1 MADNFGLKIG
11 LEGEKEF
18 KKALSEINQSFKVLG
33 SEMKVVTSQF
43 DKNDKSVEALT
54 ARNEVLNKEIEA
66 QKKKMETLRAAL
78 SNAAESFGENDR
90 RTQNWQIQLNNATA
104 ALNDMERELEQNESA
119 IDELGDEMQQA
130 GKQADNFGD
139 EIEGA
144 AKDADGASSKL
155 EKVGSVVKGLGV
167 AIGASVAAAGAA
179 LAGLTKSFLD
189 LAESTRE
196 YREDQ
201 AKLDAAFTTAGFT
214 AEQSGAAYTDFY
226 SILGEE
232 DRSVEAVNHLAKLCE
247 TEEELA
253 QWTDIAA
260 GVWATFGDSLP
271 IEGLTEAA
279 NETAKTGQLTGVL
292 ADALNWAGLS
302 EDEFQASL
310 DACNSEQERAALIT
324 ETLNGLYDEAAE
336 NYKELNGDVMDA
348 RRAQAELTDAY
359 AQLGA
364 IAEPI
369 MTTLKF
375 MAADVL
381 TEMVPFVALMGEG
394 LQGVLEGTAGSA
406 EKFAE
411 GMKGIVDVLLTQ
423 VSTIVPLIGESI
435 LASLPTL
442 LEAGVDIIV
451 TLLDGIVA
459 ALPSLAEAAVM
470 IVLEL
475 VNGLLSLLPQLAE
488 TAMQVI
494 ATLASGIATAL
505 PELIP
510 TIVQILTTVVQTL
523 IENLPLILDAALQL
537 IMGLAQGL
545 LTAIP
550 VLIET
555 LPSIILAIVDFVLG
569 AIPQIIDA
577 GIQLLTS
584 LVSALPEII
593 TAIVEAIPQ
602 IIDGIITAV
611 LDSIPQLIQA
621 GIDLLVSLI
630 QALPEIIT
638 TIVAA
643 IPEIIGSI
651 VNAIVNN
658 IPQIVMAGVELL
670 TSLIANLPTI
680 IVEIVKAVPQILTG
694 LVSAFGEGVSQLASV
709 GANLVRGLWQGIQ
722 SLAGWLWDKV
732 SGWISSIWDGIC
744 DFFGIHSPS
753 AEMAWIGEMMVKGL
767 GNGFDD
773 EMGSV
778 GDEMVDAV
786 AEAGALTGEAILEAV
801 RTGLMKNLTLLEEP
815 IAALITLIGE
825 EFVEFMP
832 NILSAALNFNE
843 WLAQAIAQNSDET
856 VIAQLKQLITAIC
869 RLFAAVRSDFISIGQ
884 AIMEGIGY
892 GIRSRSTW
900 LNNLISSYIRSMM
913 ARVESMLGI
922 HSPSKVFAEIGGYMA
937 EGMGVGFT
945 STMNSVREQME
956 DSIPTAFD
964 VSTQDHT
971 ATLVNGLVGGLSSVL
986 GNSGKQVITLQV
998 NLDSRTI
1005 AQTVFDPLKNVATQR
1020 GVSYG

>member
-54 ARNEVLNKEIEA
+54 TRNQVLNKEIEA
-66 QKKKMETLRAAL
+66 QKKKIETLRAAL

-119 IDELGDEMQQA
+119 IDELGNEMQQA

-214 AEQSGAAYTDFY
+214 AEQAGAAYTDFY

-310 DACNSEQERAALIT
+310 DACTSEQERAALIT
-324 ETLNGLYDEAAE
+324 ETLNGLYEEAAE

-381 TEMVPFVALMGEG
+381 KEMIPFVSMMGEG

-411 GMKGIVDVLLTQ
+411 GMKGIVDVLLNQ
-423 VSTIVPLIGESI
+423 LSTIVPMIGQAI

-451 TLLDGIVA
+451 TLLNGIVS
-459 ALPSLAEAAVM
+459 ALPTLAEATVM

-505 PELIP
+505 PQLIP

-523 IENLPLILDAALQL
+523 IENLPLVLEAALQL

-545 LTAIP
+545 LDAIP
-550 VLIET
+550 VLIEA
-555 LPSIILAIVDFVLG
+555 LPAIILAIVDFVIG

-584 LVSALPEII
+584 LVSALPDII
-593 TAIVEAIPQ
+593 TAIVAAIPQ
-602 IIDGIITAV
+602 IIEGIITAV
-611 LDSIPQLIQA
+611 LDSIPQIIQA
-621 GIDLLVSLI
+621 GIDLLVALI

-651 VNAIVNN
+651 VNALINS
-658 IPQIVMAGVELL
+658 IPQIVQAGVQLL
-670 TSLIANLPTI
+670 ISLIKNLPTI
-680 IVEIVKAVPQILTG
+680 IVEIVKAVPQIISG
-694 LVSAFGEGVSQLASV
+694 LVSAFGKGVSQLADV

-722 SLAGWLWDKV
+722 SLASWLWNKV

-744 DFFGIHSPS
+744 DFFGIASPS
-753 AEMAWIGEMMVKGL
+753 KEMGWVGEMLVEGL
-767 GNGFDD
+767 ARAINANGK
-773 EMGSV
+773 
-778 GDEMVDAV
+778 DAV
-786 AEAGALTGEAILEAV
+786 EAAESMADDINSVMNGLATDMETSIPTDLSLDAGAANALTES
-801 RTGLMKNLTLLEEP
+801 
-815 IAALITLIGE
+815 
-825 EFVEFMP
+825 
-832 NILSAALNFNE
+832 SA
-843 WLAQAIAQNSDET
+843 D
-856 VIAQLKQLITAIC
+856 
-869 RLFAAVRSDFISIGQ
+869 
-884 AIMEGIGY
+884 
-892 GIRSRSTW
+892 SRSTVMDGMYGS
-900 LNNLISSYIRSMM
+900 LVTVQQMLVRSEDDIRKVSQELYNLMQTGSR
-913 ARVESMLGI
+913 AQGRVL
-922 HSPSKVFAEIGGYMA
+922 
-937 EGMGVGFT
+937 
-945 STMNSVREQME
+945 
-956 DSIPTAFD
+956 TA
-964 VSTQDHT
+964 
-971 ATLVNGLVGGLSSVL
+971 
-986 GNSGKQVITLQV
+986 
-998 NLDSRTI
+998 
-1005 AQTVFDPLKNVATQR
+1005 
-1020 GVSYG
+1020 

>member
-54 ARNEVLNKEIEA
+54 TRNQVLNKEIEA
-66 QKKKMETLRAAL
+66 QKKKIETLRAAL

-214 AEQSGAAYTDFY
+214 AEQAGAAYTDFY
-226 SILGEE
+226 SIFGEE

-310 DACNSEQERAALIT
+310 DACTSEQERAALIT
-324 ETLNGLYDEAAE
+324 ETLNGLYEEAAE

-381 TEMVPFVALMGEG
+381 KEMIPFVSMMGEG

-411 GMKGIVDVLLTQ
+411 GMKGIVDVLLNQ
-423 VSTIVPLIGESI
+423 LSTIVPMIGQAI

-442 LEAGVDIIV
+442 LETGVDIIV
-451 TLLDGIVA
+451 TLLDGIVS
-459 ALPSLAEAAVM
+459 ALPTLAEAAVM

-505 PELIP
+505 PQLIP

-523 IENLPLILDAALQL
+523 IENLPLVLEAALQL

-545 LTAIP
+545 LNAIP
-550 VLIET
+550 VLIEA
-555 LPSIILAIVDFVLG
+555 LPAIILAIVDFVIG

-593 TAIVEAIPQ
+593 TAIVAAIPQ
-602 IIDGIITAV
+602 IIEGIITAV
-611 LDSIPQLIQA
+611 LDSIPQLVQA
-621 GIDLLVSLI
+621 GIDLLVALI

-651 VNAIVNN
+651 VNALINS
-658 IPQIVMAGVELL
+658 IPQIVQAGVQLL
-670 TSLIANLPTI
+670 ISLIKNLPTI
-680 IVEIVKAVPQILTG
+680 IVEIVKAVPQIISG
-694 LVSAFGEGVSQLASV
+694 LVSAFGKGVSQLADV

-722 SLAGWLWDKV
+722 SLASWLWNKV

-744 DFFGIHSPS
+744 DFFGIASPS
-753 AEMAWIGEMMVKGL
+753 KEMGWVGEMLVEGL
-767 GNGFDD
+767 ARAINANGK
-773 EMGSV
+773 
-778 GDEMVDAV
+778 DAV
-786 AEAGALTGEAILEAV
+786 EAAESMADDINSVMNGLATDMETSIPTDLSLDAGAANALTES
-801 RTGLMKNLTLLEEP
+801 
-815 IAALITLIGE
+815 
-825 EFVEFMP
+825 
-832 NILSAALNFNE
+832 SA
-843 WLAQAIAQNSDET
+843 D
-856 VIAQLKQLITAIC
+856 
-869 RLFAAVRSDFISIGQ
+869 
-884 AIMEGIGY
+884 
-892 GIRSRSTW
+892 SRSTVMDGMYGS
-900 LNNLISSYIRSMM
+900 LVTVQQMVVRSEDDIRKVSQELYNLMQTGSR
-913 ARVESMLGI
+913 AQGRVL
-922 HSPSKVFAEIGGYMA
+922 
-937 EGMGVGFT
+937 
-945 STMNSVREQME
+945 
-956 DSIPTAFD
+956 TA
-964 VSTQDHT
+964 
-971 ATLVNGLVGGLSSVL
+971 
-986 GNSGKQVITLQV
+986 
-998 NLDSRTI
+998 
-1005 AQTVFDPLKNVATQR
+1005 
-1020 GVSYG
+1020 

>member
-1 MADNFGLKIG
+1 MADDFGLKIG

-33 SEMKVVTSQF
+33 SEMKVVQSQF
-43 DKNDKSVEALT
+43 DKNDSSVEALT
-54 ARNEVLNKEIEA
+54 ARNKVLNKEIEA
-66 QKKKMETLRAAL
+66 QKQKIETLRSAL
-78 SNAAESFGENDR
+78 ASASESFGENDR

-104 ALNDMERELEQNESA
+104 ALNNMERELEQNEKA

-130 GKQADNFGD
+130 ARQADNFGD
-139 EIEGA
+139 EMEGA
-144 AKDADGASSKL
+144 AKDADDASSKL
-155 EKVGSVVKGLGV
+155 DKVGSVVKGLGV

-214 AEQSGAAYTDFY
+214 AEQAGNAYTDFY

-247 TEEELA
+247 TEEELT

-279 NETAKTGQLTGVL
+279 NETAKTGQLTGTL
-292 ADALNWAGLS
+292 ADALNWAGTS

-324 ETLNGLYDEAAE
+324 KTLNGLYEDAAE

-364 IAEPI
+364 IAESI

-381 TEMVPFVALMGEG
+381 NEMIPFVAMMGEG

-406 EKFAE
+406 ETFAE
-411 GMKGIVDVLLTQ
+411 GMRGIVDVLLTQ
-423 VSTIVPLIGESI
+423 LSTIIPMIGQAI
-435 LASLPTL
+435 LTSLPTL
-442 LEAGVDIIV
+442 LQAGVDIIV
-451 TLLDGIVA
+451 TLLDGIVS
-459 ALPSLAEAAVM
+459 ALPTLAEAAVM

-488 TAMQVI
+488 AAMQVI

-510 TIVQILTTVVQTL
+510 TIIEILTTVVQTL

-545 LTAIP
+545 LAAIP
-550 VLIET
+550 VLIEA
-555 LPSIILAIVDFVLG
+555 LPSIILAIVEFVIG

-593 TAIVEAIPQ
+593 VAIVEAIPQ
-602 IIDGIITAV
+602 IIEGIITAV
-611 LDSIPQLIQA
+611 LGSIPQIIQA
-621 GIDLLVSLI
+621 GIDLLVALI

-643 IPEIIGSI
+643 IPEIIGSV
-651 VNAIVNN
+651 VNALIGS
-658 IPQIVMAGVELL
+658 IPQIVQAGVTLL
-670 TSLIANLPTI
+670 TSLIKKLPTI
-680 IVEIVKAVPQILTG
+680 IVEIVKAVPQILSG
-694 LVSAFGEGVSQLASV
+694 LVSAFGKGVSQLASV
-709 GANLVRGLWQGIQ
+709 GANLVKGLWQGIQ

-753 AEMAWIGEMMVKGL
+753 DEMAWIGEMLVEGL
-767 GNGFDD
+767 AGSINTNGK
-773 EMGSV
+773 
-778 GDEMVDAV
+778 DAV
-786 AEAGALTGEAILEAV
+786 AAVEGMSKDINDVMHSLADDMTTALPTDFSVNGTVNRNDTVSGAGFGAGAL
-801 RTGLMKNLTLLEEP
+801 
-815 IAALITLIGE
+815 ITIQQ
-825 EFVEFMP
+825 M
-832 NILSAALNFNE
+832 I
-843 WLAQAIAQNSDET
+843 
-856 VIAQLKQLITAIC
+856 
-869 RLFAAVRSDFISIGQ
+869 VRSEEDIRKISQ
-884 AIMEGIGY
+884 ELY
-892 GIRSRSTW
+892 
-900 LNNLISSYIRSMM
+900 NLIQSGSR
-913 ARVESMLGI
+913 AQG
-922 HSPSKVFAEIGGYMA
+922 H
-937 EGMGVGFT
+937 FT
-945 STMNSVREQME
+945 
-956 DSIPTAFD
+956 TA
-964 VSTQDHT
+964 
-971 ATLVNGLVGGLSSVL
+971 
-986 GNSGKQVITLQV
+986 
-998 NLDSRTI
+998 
-1005 AQTVFDPLKNVATQR
+1005 
-1020 GVSYG
+1020 